1 MRSFIII
8 AALAAGLAGC
18 NANLNP
24 DVATPNQVYIGLN
37 AYGVAVNTAN
47 VYLRSPSCTSKPAA
61 ALCQQ
66 VYTALKSA
74 RAARKQLTAQLVT
87 NQTVSLTALQALQ
100 AAYAVI
106 QTIPQN

>member
-1 MRSFIII
+1 MRSLILI

-18 NANLNP
+18 NANP

-47 VYLRSPSCTSKPAA
+47 VYLRSPSCAKPAA
-61 ALCQQ
+61 TLCQQ

-74 RAARKQLTAQLVT
+74 RVARLQLTAQLKA
-87 NQTVSLTALQALQ
+87 NQTVSLTALGALQ

-106 QTIPQN
+106 QTIPQK

>member
-1 MRSFIII
+1 MRSLVLI

-18 NANLNP
+18 NVNP

-37 AYGVAVNTAN
+37 AYGVALNTAN
-47 VYLRSPSCTSKPAA
+47 VYLRSPVCTASPPA

-74 RAARKQLTAQLVT
+74 RVARLQLTAQLKAS
-87 NQTVSLTALQALQ
+87 QTVSLTAVEALQ

-106 QTIPQN
+106 QTIPQK

>member
-1 MRSFIII
+1 MRSLILI
-8 AALAAGLAGC
+8 AALAASMAGC
-18 NANLNP
+18 NTNLNP

-37 AYGVAVNTAN
+37 AYGVALNTAN
-47 VYLRSPSCTSKPAA
+47 VYLRSPACTVSPPA

-74 RAARKQLTAQLVT
+74 RVARLQLTAQLKAS
-87 NQTVSLTALQALQ
+87 QTVSLTAVEALQ

-106 QTIPQN
+106 QTIPQK

>member
-1 MRSFIII
+1 MSRFVLI

-18 NANLNP
+18 QTVNP

-37 AYGVAVNTAN
+37 AYGVALNTAN
-47 VYLRSPSCTSKPAA
+47 VYLRSPTCTASPPA

-74 RAARKQLTAQLVT
+74 RVARKQLSAALAA
-87 NQTVSLTALQALQ
+87 NQAAPLTALGALQ

-106 QTIPQN
+106 QTIPQK